1 MNIETEAF
9 YKMRKKMTP
18 VLRTKVHELK
28 KTGISNVSEQ
38 QIWNYLVYAKWQRE
52 SKSSISEMANDILSL
67 EVEQEET

>member
-1 MNIETEAF
+1 
-9 YKMRKKMTP
+9 MTP